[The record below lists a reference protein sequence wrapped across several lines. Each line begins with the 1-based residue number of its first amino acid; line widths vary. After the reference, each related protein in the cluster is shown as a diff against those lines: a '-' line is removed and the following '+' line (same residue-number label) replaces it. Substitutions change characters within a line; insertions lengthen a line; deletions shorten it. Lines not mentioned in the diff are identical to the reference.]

1 MEFYKCNHCG
11 NIVAYVQKS
20 GVNVVCCGENMRKIV
35 ENTVEASVEKHV
47 PEIVRHGTAVH
58 VKVGSVDHPME
69 EKHYIQWIALE
80 TKAGNQRK
88 VLKAG
93 DHPEADFYIAQD
105 DVVLKVY
112 AYCNL
117 HGLWSNTL

>member
-20 GVNVVCCGENMRKIV
+20 GVNVVCCGENMGKIV

-47 PEIVRHGTAVH
+47 PEIVRHGTVVH

-88 VLKAG
+88 VLQAG
-93 DHPEADFYIAQD
+93 DRPEANFYVAQD
-105 DVVLKVY
+105 DEVLKVY

>member
-20 GVNVVCCGENMRKIV
+20 GVNVVCCGENMGKIV

-47 PEIVRHGTAVH
+47 PEIVRHGTVVH

-88 VLKAG
+88 VLQAG
-93 DHPEADFYIAQD
+93 DRPEANFYVAQD
-105 DVVLKVY
+105 DEVLKVY

-117 HGLWSNTL
+117 HGLWSNIL